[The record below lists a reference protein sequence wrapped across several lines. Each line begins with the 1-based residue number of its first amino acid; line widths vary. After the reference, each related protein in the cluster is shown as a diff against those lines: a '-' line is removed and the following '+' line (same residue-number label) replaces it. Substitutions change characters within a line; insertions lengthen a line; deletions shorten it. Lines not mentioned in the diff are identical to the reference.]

1 MSEREV
7 VVLAAMARE
16 LRPLARTLGMRA
28 SPLGGLPAWRSH
40 GVVAAAVGV
49 GPQRAGAGTAQVL
62 DQVEARRVLVTGVAG
77 ALDPALEVGDLV
89 RPHTVVDVRTAS
101 TLVARR
107 SDLQRSDLQRSD
119 LARAG
124 ILATVDRAFVLGGE
138 MPAGAATPALPH
150 GATAVDME
158 SAAIAA
164 VAEARGIA
172 WDVIRAVSDVAG
184 TLTPE
189 VAALLSPEGRVRLLA
204 AARLVLGRPQSA
216 RRLLRLG
223 VDTNRA
229 LRAAT
234 GAIVREL
241 AADGIHP

>member
-101 TLVARR
+101 TLVAR
-107 SDLQRSDLQRSD
+107 RSDLQRSD